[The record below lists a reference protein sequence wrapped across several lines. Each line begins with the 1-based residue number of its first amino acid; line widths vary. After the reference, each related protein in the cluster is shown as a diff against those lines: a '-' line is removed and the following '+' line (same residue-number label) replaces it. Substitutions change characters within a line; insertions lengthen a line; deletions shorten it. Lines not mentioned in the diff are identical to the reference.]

1 MIKNI
6 HLPLTPEKADDL
18 KCGDSVLLSGVI
30 YTARDAAHQKLYD
43 LILADKPLPIDLKE
57 AIIYY
62 VGPSPARPGQ
72 IIGAAGP
79 TTSGRMDKFSPL
91 LMEHGLKGMIG
102 KGLRSTD
109 VIAAIKQY
117 KAIYFA
123 ALGGGGAILNQA
135 IIAAEVAAY
144 PELGAE
150 AIYRLTVKDMPL
162 TVVIDSLGHNLY
174 NEAIS
179 EYQEFANQ
187 NIDN

>member
-6 HLPLTPEKADDL
+6 NLPLTPEKVDDL
-18 KCGDSVLLSGVI
+18 QCGDSVLLSGII

-43 LILADKPLPIDLKE
+43 LILANQPLPIDLKE

-62 VGPSPARPGQ
+62 VGPSPAKPGQ

-91 LMEHGLKGMIG
+91 LLEHGLRGMIG
-102 KGLRSTD
+102 KGLRNAE

-117 KAIYFA
+117 KGIYFA

-135 IIAAEVAAY
+135 ITTAEIAAY

-174 NEAIS
+174 EAAIT
-179 EYQEFANQ
+179 EYKNFAQ
-187 NIDN
+187 AKQK